1 MPVHPVRPPCPPV
14 LLQPRWYCPSTR
26 PCPSVLSFPPAL
38 STPVWGT
45 TRYSPTNA
53 KAWLAT
59 SSVRKRPT
67 RRKCSTTGR
76 AAGIEAIC
84 LARMTSPSVPRIP
97 IPSAR
102 ADRLAWRSSRITS
115 QCQKTGG
122 PVLPSQKNPAL
133 ILTVNAR
140 TVVLKK
146 KATTQCSVVSLRI
159 VLEVMLTSA
168 VAHAVPMIQ
177 E

>member
-1 MPVHPVRPPCPPV
+1 MEPGSARV
-14 LLQPRWYCPSTR
+14 Q
-26 PCPSVLSFPPAL
+26 A
-38 STPVWGT
+38 GT
-45 TRYSPTNA
+45 TSRDPVSLTSRFPQVPEKVRNT
-53 KAWLAT
+53 LAM
-59 SSVRKRPT
+59 K
-67 RRKCSTTGR
+67 
-76 AAGIEAIC
+76 
-84 LARMTSPSVPRIP
+84 MIP
-97 IPSAR
+97 IRRAR

-122 PVLPSQKNPAL
+122 PALPSQKNPAL